1 MTPPC
6 DTDSPPSEEVGEIV
20 ATLREV
26 DEKKAPSVRDFVE
39 ELGSASFG
47 ALLLV
52 PSLIIA
58 SPASG
63 IPGLPSVGGLLIA
76 LIAIQML
83 CGRDH
88 IWLPEWM
95 MTRRVDGDR
104 INRALD
110 FMRGPVGWIDHLT
123 RPRLTWLL
131 RWPMVVPLQLLCVF
145 CGLAMPFMEMLPLT
159 SSIAAI
165 AVFLVAL
172 AIIAND
178 GLLALAGV
186 VVAVTGSFAVVKL
199 ATSMISG
206 LFG

>member
-1 MTPPC
+1 MTGPG
-6 DTDSPPSEEVGEIV
+6 DTKPEASEEVGEIV
-20 ATLREV
+20 TKLREV
-26 DEKKAPSVRDFVE
+26 DEKKTPSVRDFVE
-39 ELGSASFG
+39 ELGAASFG

-63 IPGLPSVGGLLIA
+63 IPGLPSIGGLIIA
-76 LIAIQML
+76 LISIQMVF
-83 CGRDH
+83 GRDH
-88 IWLPEWM
+88 VWLPDWVM
-95 MTRRVDGDR
+95 ARQVDGGR
-104 INRALD
+104 VNRALD
-110 FMRGPVGWIDHLT
+110 FMRRPVHWIDHLT

-131 RWPMVVPLQLLCVF
+131 RWPMVVPLQLVCVF

-159 SSIAAI
+159 ASIAAI

-172 AIIAND
+172 AIIADD

-186 VVAVTGSFAVVKL
+186 AVALAGGAAFLKL
-199 ATSMISG
+199 AGSVISG

>member
-1 MTPPC
+1 MTAPREMKPA
-6 DTDSPPSEEVGEIV
+6 PSEEVGEIV

-26 DEKKAPSVRDFVE
+26 DEKKTPSVRDFIE
-39 ELGSASFG
+39 ELGTASFG

-63 IPGLPSVGGLLIA
+63 IPGLPSVGGLIIA
-76 LIAIQML
+76 LIAIQMVF
-83 CGRDH
+83 GRDH
-88 IWLPEWM
+88 LWLPEWM
-95 MTRRVDGDR
+95 MKRRVDGDR

-110 FMRGPVGWIDHLT
+110 FMRRPVHWIDHLT

-131 RWPMVVPLQLLCVF
+131 RRPFVLPLQLLCVF

-159 SSIAAI
+159 SSIAAT

-186 VVAVTGSFAVVKL
+186 AVAVAGSFAVVKL